1 MTRKSTH
8 SAIELLSSGG
18 AARRTLASFLALGLG
33 LACIAVSFP
42 PDGRGKAYAA
52 EPAAAKADGAA
63 AKVELKRV
71 KPQDF
76 AAEVA
81 KHKGKVVL
89 VDFWATWC
97 IPCLEQLPHTIKL
110 HKEFAARGVVVV
122 AVSMDDL
129 DNEANVLAKLKELG
143 AANTNFL
150 IDTDDAEA
158 AFEKLGI
165 DGGALPHYQI
175 YGTDG
180 KLVQKFITGD
190 PDAVFAPADI
200 DKKLESLL
208 SKGK

>member
-1 MTRKSTH
+1 MTRTS
-8 SAIELLSSGG
+8 SSAAIESLSQKGF
-18 AARRTLASFLALGLG
+18 ARRSIAASLAAALGLG
-33 LACIAVSFP
+33 CAAGLFLAVGGGPS
-42 PDGRGKAYAA
+42 YAA
-52 EPAAAKADGAA
+52 EPAAVKADAA
-63 AKVELKRV
+63 PAKVELKRV

-76 AAEVA
+76 AAELA

-110 HKEFAARGVVVV
+110 HKEFAARGAVVI

-165 DGGALPHYQI
+165 DNGALPHYQLF
-175 YGTDG
+175 GTDG
-180 KLVQKFITGD
+180 KLVQKFVTGD

-200 DKKLESLL
+200 DKKLEALL